1 MIRRSLQWRLTLMT
15 AALVTM
21 ACLILNLL
29 ISYSAI
35 GKINDIENY
44 MIEIIPNEQDRFV
57 LRMQDLYPALQ
68 LQIQQTIDRFHI
80 QSIFATLAVILLSS
94 MLTYFLAGRAL
105 KSLRRLGAHMEK
117 VQAQNLSEP
126 LEQFEAE
133 VEIVQLTRS
142 FNEMLARLERA
153 FAIQRQF
160 SANAAHELRTPLAVM
175 RTNLDVLKKRNTVS
189 SLEYTDTLQ
198 MMSAQIERLSHL
210 VEVLLEMTEL
220 EMAPR
225 NDHISLS
232 VLIEEVLC
240 DLAQIAQQKQITL
253 RQEPGEAVLQGSD
266 LLLYR
271 AVYNLVEN
279 AVKYNKPNGTVTVGA
294 CMEDDLAVLRVV
306 DTGIGIPLENWT
318 SIFHPFVR
326 VEKSR
331 SRMMG
336 GAGLGLSLV
345 QNIVALHHG
354 SVYVAKS
361 SAAGT
366 EMIMKLPAAASA
378 MFDEY
383 EA

>member
-1 MIRRSLQWRLTLMT
+1 
-15 AALVTM
+15 
-21 ACLILNLL
+21 
-29 ISYSAI
+29 
-35 GKINDIENY
+35 
-44 MIEIIPNEQDRFV
+44 
-57 LRMQDLYPALQ
+57 
-68 LQIQQTIDRFHI
+68 
-80 QSIFATLAVILLSS
+80 
-94 MLTYFLAGRAL
+94 
-105 KSLRRLGAHMEK
+105 
-117 VQAQNLSEP
+117 
-126 LEQFEAE
+126 
-133 VEIVQLTRS
+133 
-142 FNEMLARLERA
+142 
-153 FAIQRQF
+153 
-160 SANAAHELRTPLAVM
+160 
-175 RTNLDVLKKRNTVS
+175 
-189 SLEYTDTLQ
+189 
-198 MMSAQIERLSHL
+198 
-210 VEVLLEMTEL
+210 MTEL

-232 VLIEEVLC
+232 ALIEEVLC